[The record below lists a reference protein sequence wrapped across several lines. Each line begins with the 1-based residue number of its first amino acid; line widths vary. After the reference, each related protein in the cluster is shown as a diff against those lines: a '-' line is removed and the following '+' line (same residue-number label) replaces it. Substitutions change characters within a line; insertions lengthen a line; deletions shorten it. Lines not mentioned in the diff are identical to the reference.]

1 MRGKWIALTAA
12 VVVVAGGWTGGWF
25 WLRDRVGTEMDR
37 ALADLAARGVELSC
51 PDRTIT
57 GWPFRIEVACSRP
70 AARLPDGTALS
81 AAALSAIGVVDDP
94 YLVRIALA
102 SPVNATG
109 ADGSTAAAVFQS
121 LAASLRHDG
130 SRLVRLS
137 IAAEKLDAEAAPAGG
152 IPARVVADHGEFHAR
167 PAESGPEDVDL
178 ALTLTGTTATLAGNA
193 LLPQSADAG
202 IAGVLR
208 RASLLG
214 GDPDRLRA
222 WSAAGGEVGLTQAA
236 LELGETRIEAKGTAR
251 IAPDGQPQAEI
262 TATATRIDWLTG
274 QAKAGKPMPP
284 VLATLGT
291 AFLLLGRKGE
301 GEGNPR
307 VLEITVGDGAATAN
321 GLPLGGT
328 EPLF

>member
-1 MRGKWIALTAA
+1 MQGKWIALTTAI
-12 VVVVAGGWTGGWF
+12 VVVAGGWTGGWF
-25 WLRDRVGTEMDR
+25 WLRDRVGAEMDR
-37 ALADLAARGVELSC
+37 AFADLAADGVEVTC
-51 PDRTIT
+51 PDRSIT
-57 GWPFRIEVACSRP
+57 GWPFRIEVACVHP
-70 AARLPDGTALS
+70 TARLPDGSTVT

-102 SPVNATG
+102 APVTAAG
-109 ADGSTAAAVFQS
+109 ADGSTVAAGFES

-130 SRLVRLS
+130 TRLVRLS
-137 IAAEKLDAEAAPAGG
+137 VAADKLDAEAAPAGG

-167 PAESGPEDVDL
+167 PAETAPDDVDL
-178 ALTLTGTTATLAGNA
+178 ALTLAGTTATLAGNA
-193 LLPQSADAG
+193 LLPVPADAG

-208 RASLLG
+208 QAPLLG

-222 WSAAGGEVGLTQAA
+222 WSAAGGEIGLTEAA
-236 LELGETRIEAKGTAR
+236 LELGETRIEAKGTAS
-251 IAPDGQPQAEI
+251 IAPDGQPKAAI

-274 QAKAGKPMPP
+274 QAKAGKPLPP

-291 AFLLLGRKGE
+291 AFLLLGRKAE
-301 GEGNPR
+301 GEGDPR